1 VKILYYC
8 ISFSP
13 EITGSARLN
22 SELVFWLS
30 EQGHKIDVIAPH
42 PFYPE
47 WKKRPEYEG
56 KGWFSELIDRIR
68 ICRCPIFIPKK
79 VTTITRILAEVSFG
93 LSSLVFFF
101 KLLFVK
107 YDVVISVCP
116 PLQLG
121 ILSILFAKLKRTI
134 SVFFIHDLQV
144 DAAAELGMIKNRIA
158 VRMLFGIE
166 RLILQNTD
174 MVVSLSDGMSTK
186 IENKNCKI
194 KESYVLNL
202 WTDTMIVKPLIKK
215 ESFKAGWGFKDHEF
229 IVLYAGNIGEKQG
242 LEIVIDAAEHLKNE
256 ENLKIVICGN
266 GANAKALQ
274 SYAFE
279 RNVTNVYFKNLVPHS
294 EISHLLATADL
305 HLIPQKRAA
314 ADLLIPSKFT
324 DILASGGVAI
334 IGCEQ
339 NTTLYDITVT
349 NNVGFVVEPENSTA
363 LAKKIVEL
371 RNIDTSNIS
380 KNARAYAKSH
390 LDKERNFT
398 QFEEK
403 LKQIIK

>member
-1 VKILYYC
+1 M
-8 ISFSP
+8 SFSP

-30 EQGHKIDVIAPH
+30 DNGHKVDVIAPH

-47 WKKRPEYEG
+47 WKKKAEYKG
-56 KGWFSELIDRIR
+56 KGWFSELIGRIR

-79 VTTITRILAEVSFG
+79 VTTITRILAEVSFV
-93 LSSLVFFF
+93 LSSLVFFI

-121 ILSILFAKLKRTI
+121 ILSILFAKLKKTT

-174 MVVSLSDGMSTK
+174 MVVSLSDGMKAK
-186 IENKNCKI
+186 INNKNCQI
-194 KESYVLNL
+194 KELYVLNL
-202 WTDTMIVKPLIKK
+202 WTDTKAIKPLTKE
-215 ESFKAGWGFKDHEF
+215 ESFKSEWGLTKDNF
-229 IVLYAGNIGEKQG
+229 VVLYAGNIGEKQG
-242 LEIVIDAAEHLKNE
+242 LEVVIDAAEHLKDE
-256 ENLKIVICGN
+256 ENIKIIICGN

-274 SYAFE
+274 SYALE
-279 RNVTNVYFKNLVPHS
+279 RSVRNVYFKNLVPHS

-314 ADLLIPSKFT
+314 ADLLLPSKFT

-339 NTTLYDITVT
+339 NTTLFDITVT
-349 NNVGFVVEPENSTA
+349 NSVGFVVEPENSTA

-371 RNIDTSNIS
+371 RNMDTSNIS
-380 KNARAYAKSH
+380 KNARVYAKLH